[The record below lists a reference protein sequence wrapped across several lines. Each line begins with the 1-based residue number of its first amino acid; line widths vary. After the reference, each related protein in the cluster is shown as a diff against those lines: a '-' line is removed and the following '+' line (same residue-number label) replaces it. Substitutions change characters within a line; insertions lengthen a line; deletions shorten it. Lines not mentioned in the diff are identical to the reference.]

1 MAVPEKIA
9 SLERFI
15 QTNPAMAD
23 VPILTVAGRPT
34 TLREALGHLRAGVYV
49 SEVMTG
55 LAALGLDLPW
65 ELCQEFYRRLAAARP
80 EVKLATLMFIPPM
93 GPAEALRH
101 IEARDEVGGEL
112 VKAYA
117 SMLSFIKTRVD
128 T

>member
-1 MAVPEKIA
+1 MATPEKIA
-9 SLERFI
+9 RLERFI
-15 QTNPAMAD
+15 NENPAMAD
-23 VPILTVAGRPT
+23 VPVITVAGRPT
-34 TLREALGHLRAGVYV
+34 TLREALAHLRAGMYV

-65 ELCQEFYRRLAAARP
+65 ELCQTFYRQLAAARP
-80 EVKLATLMFIPPM
+80 KVKLATLMFIPPM
-93 GPAEALRH
+93 SPAEALSH
-101 IEARDEVGGEL
+101 VEARDDVGREL